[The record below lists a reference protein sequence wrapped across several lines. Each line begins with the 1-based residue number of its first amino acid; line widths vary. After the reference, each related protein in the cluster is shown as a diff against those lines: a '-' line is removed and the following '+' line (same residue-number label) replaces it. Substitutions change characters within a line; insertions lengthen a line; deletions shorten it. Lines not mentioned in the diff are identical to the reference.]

1 MTIHKGKRF
10 LEPAASGLIRAAHPA
25 EAEKIQEIPRHHCI
39 VERTIDAVKSG
50 KLLEQTLYILN
61 SKK

>member
-1 MTIHKGKRF
+1 MMHKGKRL
-10 LEPAASGLIRAAHPA
+10 LEPAASGLIRAADPA
-25 EAEKIQEIPRHHCI
+25 EAKKIQEISQHRCI

-50 KLLEQTLYILN
+50 KLREQTLYILN